1 MPSRPA
7 TCLLDEALEA
17 WADARG
23 GVIAELENIPSK
35 SMAFR
40 PSPDARSVAELIQH
54 IIESALM
61 WSGELTDPNGDF
73 TRQEFAAF
81 IKEYA
86 GQVRR
91 RRTKPSLLRLL
102 KDSHAKGRRQIR
114 GAGEPAMLRKIRR
127 FDGERWTRLTW
138 MHHGV
143 AHEEY
148 HRAQVALYARLMGR
162 TPALTKLIRGE

>member
-1 MPSRPA
+1 MPSRPGS
-7 TCLLDEALEA
+7 TLLDEALDA

-23 GVIAELENIPSK
+23 GVIAELENIPARR
-35 SMAFR
+35 MVFR
-40 PSPDARSVAELIQH
+40 PAPDARSVAELVQH

-61 WSGELTDPNGDF
+61 WSGELTKPNGDF
-73 TRQEFAAF
+73 TRQEFPAF

-86 GQVRR
+86 GRVSRH
-91 RRTKPSLLRLL
+91 RTKASLLRLL
-102 KDSHAKGRRQIR
+102 KDSHSQGERQIR
-114 GAGEPAMLRKIRR
+114 RAGELAMLQHIRR

-162 TPALTKLIRGE
+162 TPALTKLIQGE

>member
-1 MPSRPA
+1 
-7 TCLLDEALEA
+7 
-17 WADARG
+17 
-23 GVIAELENIPSK
+23 
-35 SMAFR
+35 
-40 PSPDARSVAELIQH
+40 
-54 IIESALM
+54 M
-61 WSGELTDPNGDF
+61 WSGELTDPDGDF

-91 RRTKPSLLRLL
+91 HRTKASLLRLL
-102 KDSHAKGRRQIR
+102 NDSHAQGERQIR
-114 GAGEPAMLRKIRR
+114 KAGELAMLQRIRR
-127 FDGERWTRLTW
+127 FDGESWTRLTW

-162 TPALTKLIRGE
+162 TPALTKLIHGE

>member
-73 TRQEFAAF
+73 TRREFAAF
-81 IKEYA
+81 IKEHA

-91 RRTKPSLLRLL
+91 RRTKPSLLRLF